1 MIFQIN
7 CPNEFYNY
15 PTFINIL
22 QSEYHYI
29 IFGSLGLKMALWLQ
43 VWYCHLLGVCC
54 VFIVHML
61 ISSFFLILYDKI
73 YRSIPIPDHAKT
85 SGYTPEAAAKML
97 KHLIAILWKT
107 TGESTEQLKIWILP
121 MPDSLTIKESC
132 SLPCWGCD
140 FTSNTLLSCA
150 KRHAR
155 ALQKVTIIQW
165 EKCPIFTPFC

>member
-1 MIFQIN
+1 MSWFENSTLI
-7 CPNEFYNY
+7 
-15 PTFINIL
+15 TGLIL
-22 QSEYHYI
+22 P
-29 IFGSLGLKMALWLQ
+29 L
-43 VWYCHLLGVCC
+43 VRRLLC
-54 VFIVHML
+54 FH
-61 ISSFFLILYDKI
+61 SSYVNFFLFLILYDKI